1 MLNGAVAGDL
11 GPALLEHLDRPVD
24 ALLVERGASRVVE
37 AVSVGVAL
45 VS

>member
-1 MLNGAVAGDL
+1 V
-11 GPALLEHLDRPVD
+11 LLEHLDRPVD
-24 ALLVERGASRVVE
+24 ALLVEREVSRVVE